1 MDALHDYRALHHAR
15 YLERERQRAEADA
28 ELQAAECEAAAKR
41 DQAWSAVHTK
51 ISEIRQLTTNYQ
63 IRESVDSLL
72 GTLADT
78 VDQQLL
84 EKKTLTELG
93 MDLLDAINT
102 NENIKTDFSNPAQ
115 VQLSRAIKESVKKAL
130 SLCNVIMENEDLDVN
145 YEMDCSRDAELAQ
158 ELARALMLGTG
169 NAVGMFGDRDRDP
182 DRDRDDDAPPPPPAA
197 PAPRRRGRPRRTP
210 QPPA

>member
-1 MDALHDYRALHHAR
+1 MDALQDYRALHHAR
-15 YLERERQRAEADA
+15 YLERERQRAEANA
-28 ELQAAECEAAAKR
+28 ELQAVEREVAAKR
-41 DQAWSAVHTK
+41 DQAWYAVHTK
-51 ISEIRQLTTNYQ
+51 ISEIRQHKTNYQ

-72 GTLADT
+72 ETLADT

-84 EKKTLTELG
+84 EKNTLTELG

-115 VQLSRAIKESVKKAL
+115 VQLSRAIKENVKKAL

-145 YEMDCSRDAELAQ
+145 YDMDCSRDAELAQ
-158 ELARALMLGTG
+158 ELASALMLGAVDG
-169 NAVGMFGDRDRDP
+169 NDMFVNPDP
-182 DRDRDDDAPPPPPAA
+182 DDDAPPPAA

-210 QPPA
+210 LPLA

>member
-1 MDALHDYRALHHAR
+1 MEPYTDALHDYRALHHTR
-15 YLERERQRAEADA
+15 YLERERQRAEANA
-28 ELQAAECEAAAKR
+28 ELQAAEREAAAKR

-72 GTLADT
+72 GILTET
-78 VDQQLL
+78 VDQQVL

-158 ELARALMLGTG
+158 ELARALMLGTVDG
-169 NAVGMFGDRDRDP
+169 DRDRDRDRDRDP
-182 DRDRDDDAPPPPPAA
+182 DDDAPPPAA

-210 QPPA
+210 PPPA